1 MTQDA
6 QNRISLQNSEQSDPL
21 VGTVV
26 NGRFRVL
33 RVVATGGMGR
43 IYQAE
48 QLPLGRRVALK
59 VLSQQYTRSA
69 DDEAF
74 QKRFF
79 LEASILSKLQHTNI
93 VTVFDYGRIEGTSPE
108 SYFMVMEFLS
118 GETLHERL
126 ARLGT
131 LSASEVI
138 TLARQLARG
147 LREAHRNNVVH
158 RDLKPSNIMLLPQED
173 GSELVK
179 VVDFGLLKVL
189 TDDSDQVTK
198 DGTFLGSPR
207 YMSPEQIAHGKVD
220 HRTDVYSLGVIL
232 YQCLCGQVPFDSEH
246 AVQTLMAHLNTPVPP
261 MRPRAP
267 AGVQIPDL
275 LEDYVMRCLAKS
287 ADDRPASMEAVVR
300 ELGDIQVALGLA
312 APVSGPSGV
321 QRYDVDTGSLNR
333 KELSQSSSGIIKGR
347 VTVVTPDAER
357 LGVQPMVEPTLATR
371 DIAVS
376 RTFPRW
382 VPIVIGAS
390 VLAAGLAL
398 LWVVTLRPRAA
409 TPAAL
414 SAPAPAVSEHASY
427 VLTIDSTP
435 PAADVTENGAVLGKT
450 PLQLTVN
457 NAEVARE
464 PRRLTVSAPG
474 FLPFT
479 IVQGASD
486 QSVRVAAALVPV
498 PTATAT
504 AEPVQPTATRTTQP
518 RVPASPPLTT
528 KKGETKTPDS
538 DIRLQR

>member
-6 QNRISLQNSEQSDPL
+6 QNRISLHNSEQSDPL

-59 VLSQQYTRSA
+59 VLSQQYTRSS

-126 ARLGT
+126 VRLGT
-131 LSASEVI
+131 LSPSEVI

-158 RDLKPSNIMLLPQED
+158 RDLKPSNIMLLPQQD

-179 VVDFGLLKVL
+179 AVDFGLLKVL

-232 YQCLCGQVPFDSEH
+232 YQCLCGQVPFDS
-246 AVQTLMAHLNTPVPP
+246 
-261 MRPRAP
+261 
-267 AGVQIPDL
+267 
-275 LEDYVMRCLAKS
+275 S
-287 ADDRPASMEAVVR
+287 
-300 ELGDIQVALGLA
+300 
-312 APVSGPSGV
+312 
-321 QRYDVDTGSLNR
+321 
-333 KELSQSSSGIIKGR
+333 
-347 VTVVTPDAER
+347 
-357 LGVQPMVEPTLATR
+357 
-371 DIAVS
+371 
-376 RTFPRW
+376 
-382 VPIVIGAS
+382 
-390 VLAAGLAL
+390 
-398 LWVVTLRPRAA
+398 
-409 TPAAL
+409 
-414 SAPAPAVSEHASY
+414 
-427 VLTIDSTP
+427 
-435 PAADVTENGAVLGKT
+435 
-450 PLQLTVN
+450 
-457 NAEVARE
+457 
-464 PRRLTVSAPG
+464 
-474 FLPFT
+474 
-479 IVQGASD
+479 
-486 QSVRVAAALVPV
+486 
-498 PTATAT
+498 
-504 AEPVQPTATRTTQP
+504 
-518 RVPASPPLTT
+518 
-528 KKGETKTPDS
+528 
-538 DIRLQR
+538 